1 MNLFDL
7 SGRKAIVTGVGSM
20 QGLGRAMAQ
29 ALQESGAE
37 VAVISRSARVFDVA
51 REDGF
56 AAFQADL
63 TNRHE
68 LARAFQE
75 AVGKLG
81 TLDILI
87 NNHGMTYVHEATSYP
102 ETAWD
107 TLIETNLTSVFRLC
121 QLAAP
126 IMMEKEYGKIINM
139 ASMATFLGL
148 TQIPAYAASKGGVG
162 QITKAL
168 ASEWAAKGINVNAI
182 APGFMQTEMTAG
194 LKNNPARREFF
205 FSRIAAGRWGEAA
218 DLKGVAVFLSSHAS
232 DYIHGAIIPVD
243 GGYLAR

>member
-7 SGRKAIVTGVGSM
+7 SGRKAIVTGAGSK

-29 ALQESGAE
+29 ALKESGAE

-56 AAFQADL
+56 LALQADL
-63 TNRHE
+63 TNRRE
-68 LARAFQE
+68 LNRAFKE
-75 AVGKLG
+75 AVEMLG
-81 TLDILI
+81 TLDILV
-87 NNHGMTYVHEATSYP
+87 NNHATTYLHEAASFPTD
-102 ETAWD
+102 AWD
-107 TLIETNLTSVFRLC
+107 KVIETNLTSVFLLC

-126 IMMEKEYGKIINM
+126 IMMEKGYGKIINM
-139 ASMATFLGL
+139 ASLATFLGL
-148 TQIPAYAASKGGVG
+148 TQIPAYAAAKAGVG

-168 ASEWAAKGINVNAI
+168 ASEWAAQGINVNAI
-182 APGFMQTEMTAG
+182 APGFIQTEMTAP
-194 LKNNPARREFF
+194 LKNNASRREFF

>member
-1 MNLFDL
+1 M
-7 SGRKAIVTGVGSM
+7 VTGVGSM

-29 ALQESGAE
+29 ALKESGAE

-51 REDGF
+51 RADGF
-56 AAFQADL
+56 VAFQADL
-63 TNRHE
+63 TNRSE
-68 LARAFQE
+68 LDRAFKE
-75 AVGKLG
+75 AVEKLG

-87 NNHGMTYVHEATSYP
+87 NNHGMTYVHEAASYP
-102 ETAWD
+102 EKAWD

-126 IMMEKEYGKIINM
+126 IMIERGYGKIINM

-194 LKNNPARREFF
+194 LKNNPTRREFF

-218 DLKGVAVFLSSHAS
+218 DLKGVAIFLSSHAS
-232 DYIHGAIIPVD
+232 DYVHGAIIPVD